1 MKKRNFLALLLALAM
16 LLCLGACGGDS
27 GEGGTS
33 NPPGGGTSTPP
44 GGGGGGGGDNPGGGL
59 NVQDSEF
66 FGPIYDEWSEMTD
79 DELYAK
85 ALEELGSNGEIN
97 VYATS
102 SKMLKVVDDFEEKYP
117 GLKLNILDM
126 DADEVLEKCRLEVD
140 SGNVKGDVLQAKDVN
155 GDVFFTFYEDGYCTA
170 YYPKDICEKID
181 EDLLRYGYPLYT
193 SQSFW
198 YYNTEKYPDG
208 QPVTNW
214 WQIVEKNEDGS
225 QKWALY
231 TKEIGSETAY
241 LSLFASF
248 MANADQM
255 AKAYQD
261 LYGEPL
267 EYTYDATGWDFDVP
281 ENNAGIEYL
290 WRFSQLKMV
299 FIGDGDELVEAVHN
313 SLNGPTLALAS
324 AGKIGNRDESGF
336 NIAWLTN
343 LAPYTGLQNAE
354 YLYVVADCPH
364 PAAARLFIRW
374 LTGGADGATKGM
386 KPFSKEGNWPVRSDM
401 EDNWNPATLAETGA
415 IEPDLAAIYDNF
427 IKAQDMW
434 TYWLSISPNM

>member
-1 MKKRNFLALLLALAM
+1 MKKSKILALLLALAM
-16 LLCLGACGGDS
+16 LLSLAACGGDKDPDPTK
-27 GEGGTS
+27 GADQPQQTQNVGQP
-33 NPPGGGTSTPP
+33 NTPDSP
-44 GGGGGGGGDNPGGGL
+44 
-59 NVQDSEF
+59 NVEASAF
-66 FGPIYDEWSEMTD
+66 FGPIYDEWSDMSD
-79 DELYAK
+79 DELYQL
-85 ALEELGSNGEIN
+85 ALKEVENGSKIN
-97 VYATS
+97 IYATS
-102 SKMLKVVDDFEEKYP
+102 SKMLKVEEDFEKAFP
-117 GLKLNILDM
+117 GLDIEILDM

-140 SGNVKGDVLQAKDVN
+140 SGNIFGDVLQAKDVN
-155 GDVFFTFYEDGYCTA
+155 GDVFFTFYEDGYCTT

-198 YYNTEKYPDG
+198 YYNTAEYPNG

-214 WQIVEKNEDGS
+214 WQIVELNDDGT
-225 QKWALY
+225 QKWNLF
-231 TKEIGSETAY
+231 TKEIGTETAY

-255 AKAYQD
+255 AKAYED
-261 LYGEPL
+261 LYGKPL
-267 EYTYDATGWDFDVP
+267 EYTYDASGWDFDVP

-343 LAPYTGLQNAE
+343 LTPYTGLQNAE
-354 YLYVVADCPH
+354 YLYVVEGCPH
-364 PAAARLFIRW
+364 PASARLFIRW
-374 LTGGADGATKGM
+374 LTGGADGKTKGM

-401 EDNWNPATLAETGA
+401 EDDWNPATLAETGA

-427 IKAQDMW
+427 VKAQDMW
-434 TYWLSISPNM
+434 TYWLSISPNMK